1 MKTFVFAALIA
12 LSATTAFAD
21 ESGSSWGAEDVI
33 AAGGLTTVVGGCADA
48 RIIQSGE
55 NTDIVYTEPCNT
67 APTSPRRYV
76 VSKIFTVF
84 ATAEEAEA
92 NCNVRD
98 YFQSVVNFRL
108 QVIGFA
114 CAPVTHG
121 GDSSN

>member
-1 MKTFVFAALIA
+1 MKTFLFAALIA
-12 LSATTAFAD
+12 LSATAFAD
-21 ESGSSWGAEDVI
+21 DGGSSWGAEDVI

-48 RIIQSGE
+48 RVIQSGE

-76 VSKIFTVF
+76 VSKSFTVF

-98 YFQSVVNFRL
+98 IVQSVVNFRL
-108 QVIGFA
+108 QVIGYA
-114 CAPVTHG
+114 CAPVTNG